1 MSDPRMTS
9 SIAITVIDQWKRNRL
24 GKKVIMISLWFEMLH
39 QVTPGLE
46 KRVNVL
52 GQLQSL
58 FTFVCGVDSVKG
70 RQPNHKL
77 GF

>member
-46 KRVNVL
+46 K
-52 GQLQSL
+52 
-58 FTFVCGVDSVKG
+58 KG
-70 RQPNHKL
+70 KCFGTIAIIIYLCLRRRFCE
-77 GF
+77 G

>member
-24 GKKVIMISLWFEMLH
+24 GKKVIMISLRFEMLH

-46 KRVNVL
+46 K
-52 GQLQSL
+52 
-58 FTFVCGVDSVKG
+58 KG
-70 RQPNHKL
+70 
-77 GF
+77 